1 MAPETR
7 LPSHDFF
14 LARSDHEKY
23 VYVHTRGVVSCMS
36 TNRFFI
42 SNSLLYQK
50 CVCSMRSLPIDALI
64 DLPRIHN
71 KSHRS
76 VVDQRHV
83 HHRTKDSVLDLVR
96 LTIFARN

>member
-1 MAPETR
+1 MAPDSRATT
-7 LPSHDFF
+7 FF
-14 LARSDHEKY
+14 LPGLITKNMCMCTPA
-23 VYVHTRGVVSCMS
+23 VSCRACQRIEFS
-36 TNRFFI
+36 
-42 SNSLLYQK
+42 SLILYCTRNVCAP
-50 CVCSMRSLPIDALI
+50 CVLGSLPIDALF